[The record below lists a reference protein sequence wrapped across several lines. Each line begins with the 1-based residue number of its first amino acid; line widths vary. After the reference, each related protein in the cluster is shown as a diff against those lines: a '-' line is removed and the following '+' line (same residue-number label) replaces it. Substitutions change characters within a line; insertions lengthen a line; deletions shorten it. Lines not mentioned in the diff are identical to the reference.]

1 MAHKLGFSN
10 IEYFKNFN
18 MGRELEIAGEFI
30 YESAI
35 KMKALSF
42 VGNHFNVNTILYNG
56 AVGIERLQKI
66 LLCMNMVA
74 ESELEKPLKC
84 LKEHNHSDLQNKI
97 KDFYGITFNKN
108 QLALLELFRRYYDDF
123 RYAEYQINYDET
135 ELCNILINFT
145 NKGTGTS
152 ISIDAPFLEEDYK
165 KMKSY
170 FINLLGQISYKY
182 YNEVCKKACSLG
194 LFTYEMSS
202 DSNATKIFYRNKE
215 EKLYDILQIEEY
227 ALKEFL
233 IYLLSV
239 KKKTNFLKFFKS
251 IAVLDFDEYMIPEYL
266 LDITKFQSSTLLKD
280 FVENAY
286 TNFSQQELNE
296 RKEILDLMSNS
307 RVIWED

>member
-1 MAHKLGFSN
+1 MAYKSGFSN

-66 LLCMNMVA
+66 LLCMNMVS
-74 ESELEKPLKC
+74 ESELETPLKC
-84 LKEHNHSDLQNKI
+84 LKEHNHIILQNKI
-97 KDFYGITFNKN
+97 KEIFGITFNKN
-108 QLALLELFRRYYDDF
+108 QIALLELFRRYYDDF
-123 RYAEYQINYDET
+123 RYAEYQIDYNET
-135 ELCNILINFT
+135 ELCNMLIDFI
-145 NKGTGTS
+145 NKRTGTS
-152 ISIDAPFLEEDYK
+152 ISIGAPFLEQDYR

-182 YNEVCKKACSLG
+182 YNEIWEKANGLG
-194 LFTYEMSS
+194 LFTCEMSS
-202 DSNATKIFYRNKE
+202 DSNAAKIFYRREE

-227 ALKEFL
+227 AFKEFL
-233 IYLLSV
+233 IYLLSA
-239 KKKTNFLKFFKS
+239 KKKTKFLKFFKS
-251 IAVLDFDEYMIPEYL
+251 LAVLDFDEYMIPEYL
-266 LDITKFQSSTLLKD
+266 LDITNFKSSVLLND
-280 FVENAY
+280 FVEDAY
-286 TNFSQQELNE
+286 TNFSRQELKE

-307 RVIWED
+307 QVMWED